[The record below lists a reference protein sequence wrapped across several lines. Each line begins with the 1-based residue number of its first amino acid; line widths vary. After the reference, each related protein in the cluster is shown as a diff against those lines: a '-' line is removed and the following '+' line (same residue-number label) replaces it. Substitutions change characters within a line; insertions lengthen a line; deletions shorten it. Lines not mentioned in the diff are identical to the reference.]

1 MTRKVVAGTYTF
13 CIYSNYYEAFVKY
26 VKNKRCDEEKKE
38 ICVVGK
44 EGSRE
49 EGKEDS
55 CDVRKEKS
63 CDVGTEKSCD
73 ELSTS
78 MTFSNNDQ
86 AKDICKEF
94 KSLYKSLSEKF
105 VGETTV
111 NDRFSD
117 NDCNFLNYWLNGK
130 LSDNVKDGAIN
141 VKDFYEKMKDKDV
154 GFFSKHCN
162 LDKQF
167 YNINPEIFEN
177 MKLLY
182 KLYDNAVKVLNIIND
197 PNYKYEKDKSCNDYI
212 EECDEK
218 YKKAMDRCFN
228 SNDDFYNA
236 LIIFKDTYQ
245 FLTKPSTDKS
255 NTCEYSK
262 FNIFPK
268 YDPVLERKQRN
279 IMAGKILSAPLILLF
294 VIPLLYKYT
303 PFGPFLRTKINMVRG
318 RWINQDKNENELLS
332 LSTDIEDNIFDN
344 GEYNIGYY
352 SETN

>member
-1 MTRKVVAGTYTF
+1 MTRKIVTGTYTF

-26 VKNKRCDEEKKE
+26 V
-38 ICVVGK
+38 
-44 EGSRE
+44 
-49 EGKEDS
+49 EGKS
-55 CDVRKEKS
+55 SDVVKVEN
-63 CDVGTEKSCD
+63 CTDVKT
-73 ELSTS
+73 T

-86 AKDICKEF
+86 ARDICQEF
-94 KSLYKSLSEKF
+94 KFLYKSLSEKF
-105 VGETTV
+105 EGETTV

-130 LSDNVKDGAIN
+130 LSDNVKDGVIN
-141 VKDFYEKMKDKDV
+141 VKDFYEKIKDKDAE
-154 GFFSKHCN
+154 FFSKQCN
-162 LDKQF
+162 LDNHF

-197 PNYKYEKDKSCNDYI
+197 PNYIYEKDKSCNDYI

-218 YKKAMDRCFN
+218 YEKAMDRCFN

-245 FLTKPSTDKS
+245 FLTKSSK
-255 NTCEYSK
+255 NTSDICESSK
-262 FNIFPK
+262 FCFFPE
-268 YDPVLERKQRN
+268 YNPVLERKQKR
-279 IMAGKILSAPLILLF
+279 IMIIQNLSAPLILLF

-318 RWINQDKNENELLS
+318 RWMNQDKNENELLS
-332 LSTDIEDNIFDN
+332 LSTDIEDNISDN

>member
-1 MTRKVVAGTYTF
+1 MTRKYTF

-105 VGETTV
+105 EGETTV

-141 VKDFYEKMKDKDV
+141 VKDFYEKMKDKDAV
-154 GFFSKHCN
+154 FFSKHCN
-162 LDKQF
+162 LDNHF

-197 PNYKYEKDKSCNDYI
+197 PNYKYEEDKSCNDYI

-236 LIIFKDTYQ
+236 LKNFKDGYKIITE
-245 FLTKPSTDKS
+245 PSYNKS
-255 NTCEYSK
+255 NACNYREFYYFPEY
-262 FNIFPK
+262 
-268 YDPVLERKQRN
+268 DGVLEKKAN
-279 IMAGKILSAPLILLF
+279 AIKISSTLLVLSFALPLI
-294 VIPLLYKYT
+294 YKYT
-303 PFGPFLRTKINMVRG
+303 PFGPFLRANINRV
-318 RWINQDKNENELLS
+318 KNKWMNSDEYGSELPS
-332 LSTDIEDNIFDN
+332 LPTDVEDNISDN